1 MYIWSHGNIL
11 PKLFIITPM
20 KKHIVAMTALLSVGS
35 LWSQQKK
42 IDYVEY
48 DLPNGLHVILHEEHT
63 VPIVAVSIMY
73 HVGSKNEKSDRTGFA
88 HFFEHL
94 LFEGSSN
101 IKRGEYA
108 QIVEK
113 NGGTLNAN
121 TSQDRTYYYEI
132 MPSNQVELGLWLE
145 SERLLHARVDKTGI
159 ETQRQVVK
167 EEKRQSVDNQPY
179 ASFLANM
186 SSRVFKKHPY
196 NWVPIGAM
204 EHLDAAQEEDYVN
217 FYRTFYV
224 PSNAVLSIAGDIN
237 IEETKKMIEKYFG
250 SIPKGQGINMYR
262 DFENLSD
269 EAFITKYGVAKTL
282 FTSTN
287 FLKPTEP
294 AAIKALQKQLAT
306 STIIPKPSVIEEP
319 IKGQQVDTIYDNI
332 QLPGIFMG
340 YRFPAQNDL
349 DYPAIEVLN
358 TILSEGASSRMNKNI
373 VEKKQLAVEAFSFG
387 MKSEDPG
394 LGVVA
399 TIASDKVDLKLLQEA
414 MDEEIARIQNELVSP
429 EELQKVIN
437 QYENTIVSSNSSVA
451 GIAENLADNFMY
463 RKSTALIN
471 KQLSA
476 YLTITREDIQRVAKK
491 YLTKDSRVVLIYLP
505 KSSN

>member
-1 MYIWSHGNIL
+1 MYIWTHGKNPKNI
-11 PKLFIITPM
+11 IYTPM
-20 KKHIVAMTALLSVGS
+20 KKHIVALTALLSVSS

-42 IDYVEY
+42 IEYVEY
-48 DLPNGLHVILHEEHT
+48 DLANGLHVILHEEHT
-63 VPIVAVSIMY
+63 VPIAAVSIMY
-73 HVGSKNEKSDRTGFA
+73 HVGSKNEKADRTGFA

-94 LFEGSSN
+94 LFEGSTN
-101 IKRGEYA
+101 IKRGEYP

-132 MPSNQVELGLWLE
+132 MPSNQVELGIWLE

-224 PSNAVLSIAGDIN
+224 PANAVLSIAGDIN
-237 IEETKKMIEKYFG
+237 IEETKKMIDTYFG
-250 SIPKGQGINMYR
+250 SIPKGQAINMYR
-262 DFENLSD
+262 DFENVSD
-269 EAFITKYGVAKTL
+269 DVFKSRYGVSKDL
-282 FTSTN
+282 FTANN
-287 FLKPTEP
+287 FLKPTD
-294 AAIKALQKQLAT
+294 ASALKAIQKQLAIPT
-306 STIIPKPSVIEEP
+306 SIPRPSIIEES
-319 IKGQQVDTIYDNI
+319 IKGQEVDTIYDNI
-332 QLPGIFMG
+332 QLPGVFMG
-340 YRFPAQNDL
+340 YRFPEQNHI

-358 TILSEGASSRMNKNI
+358 TILSEGASSRMNKSL

-387 MKSEDPG
+387 MDSEDPG

-399 TIASDKVDLKLLQEA
+399 TIAADKVDLKTLQDA
-414 MDEEIARIQNELVSP
+414 MDEEITRIQTELVSK

-437 QYENTIVSSNSSVA
+437 QYENNIVSSNSSVA
-451 GIAENLADNFMY
+451 GIAENLADNYMY
-463 RKSTALIN
+463 RKNTALIN
-471 KQLSA
+471 KQLSS
-476 YLTITREDIQRVAKK
+476 YLTITPADIQRVAKK
-491 YLTKDSRVVLIYLP
+491 YLTKDSRVILIYLP